1 MATFLTTAPGIDGDN
16 DITNSPLEK
25 LTPREREVL
34 TLIGQGMSLM
44 DIADRLHRGYAT
56 IKSHR
61 LMLGRKL
68 GVTNRVEL
76 ARIAI
81 QTGLSPLENLPGS
94 GDMKTADASLVSN
107 VDAEKALLSIEKGI
121 AHKSGAAYFA
131 ALVEHLAKA
140 LHVKCVFLGRL
151 LDPHSTIIR
160 SIAVWLDNSPAENF
174 EFDFKGTPCE
184 KVIRERLYFCTTEV
198 SKSFPDSP
206 RITNFR
212 PDAYVGAAVL
222 SRPGQPIGILAVI
235 NDSPMELGFES
246 QAILRIFAGHA
257 AMEMEAL
264 RSEKSSPAA

>member
-1 MATFLTTAPGIDGDN
+1 MTTPGNDGDN
-16 DITNSPLEK
+16 DITNSQLEK

-34 TLIGQGMSLM
+34 TMIGEGLSLM
-44 DIADRLHRGYAT
+44 DIANRLRRGYAT

-81 QTGLSPLENLPGS
+81 QTGLSPLEKLPGS
-94 GDMKTADASLVSN
+94 GDMKTVGTSPGSH
-107 VDAEKALLSIEKGI
+107 VDAEKALLVIEKGI
-121 AHKSGAAYFA
+121 AHKSGSTYFA

-140 LHVKCVFLGRL
+140 LHVKCVVLGRL
-151 LDPHSTIIR
+151 LDPHSTTIQ
-160 SIAVWLDNSPAENF
+160 SIAVWLDNSPADNF
-174 EFDFKGTPCE
+174 KFDFKGTPCE
-184 KVIRERLYFCTTEV
+184 KAIQERLYFCKTEV
-198 SKSFPDSP
+198 SKSFSDIP
-206 RITNFR
+206 RITNFH
-212 PDAYVGAAVL
+212 PDSYVGTAVL

-235 NDSPMELGFES
+235 NDSPMELGFEA

-264 RSEKSSPAA
+264 RNERSSPAA